1 MKKKLLFVGL
11 MLALS
16 LSASAQDHGFSFGLR
31 LGPNFNWVGSKAG
44 AADNQGAPVDFDL
57 GFVAEYYFTE
67 NYALVTGVNVNF
79 IKGEYVFADKR
90 LVGAI
95 DTISNYRLGSV
106 DRQFKSV
113 VYEIPLMFKMR
124 TPELG
129 NLPLRLYAQLGG
141 AFGVSPRVKAKD
153 VFSVDG
159 AVFNEAEEYRIA
171 KGEYNPIHASI
182 RAGIGAEY
190 AVLESMRVFLGCYYS
205 YDFLNG
211 ISSGVQGITSNY
223 RKYYNGNK
231 ELGERDVRLDIH
243 QHRIGIEVG
252 VLF

>member
-1 MKKKLLFVGL
+1 MKKNLFFVGL

-16 LSASAQDHGFSFGLR
+16 LTASAQYRGFSFGLR
-31 LGPNFNWVGSKAG
+31 LGPNFDWVTSKAG
-44 AADNQGAPVDFDL
+44 AADNQGTKTGFDV
-57 GFVAEYYFTE
+57 GFLAEYYFTE

-79 IKGEYVFADKR
+79 LKGQYGFEDKR
-90 LVGAI
+90 LI
-95 DTISNYRLGSV
+95 STDTVLGPV
-106 DRQFKSV
+106 NRMFKST
-113 VYEIPLMFKMR
+113 VYEIPLMLKMV

-129 NLPLRLYAQLGG
+129 NLPLRAYAQLGG

-153 VFSVDG
+153 NFPVGGIVED
-159 AVFNEAEEYRIA
+159 EYRVA
-171 KGEYNPIHASI
+171 KGEYNPIHASV

-190 AVLESMRVFLGCYYS
+190 AFLKSTRAFLGVYYS

-223 RKYYNGNK
+223 RKYYNGDK
-231 ELGERDVRLDIH
+231 EFGERDVRLDIH
-243 QHRIGIEVG
+243 QHRIGVEVG